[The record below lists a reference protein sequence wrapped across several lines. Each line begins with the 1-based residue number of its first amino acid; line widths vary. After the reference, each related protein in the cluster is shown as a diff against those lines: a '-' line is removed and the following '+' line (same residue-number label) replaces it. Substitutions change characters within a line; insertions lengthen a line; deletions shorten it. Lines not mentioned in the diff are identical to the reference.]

1 MRLLLRLKSTESIK
15 IRTRTFSFFNIIN
28 HLISVVENEGWQKKN
43 GIVAS
48 EVNLA
53 LLTAIIRGDNEKT
66 DGYTDFR
73 L

>member
-1 MRLLLRLKSTESIK
+1 MRLLLRLKSIESIK
-15 IRTRTFSFFNIIN
+15 IQTRTFSFFNIIN
-28 HLISVVENEGWQKKN
+28 HLISVVENEGWQKN

>member
-1 MRLLLRLKSTESIK
+1 MRDD
-15 IRTRTFSFFNIIN
+15 
-28 HLISVVENEGWQKKN
+28 KKN

>member
-1 MRLLLRLKSTESIK
+1 MRLLLRLKSTENIK
-15 IRTRTFSFFNIIN
+15 IRARTFSFFNNIN
-28 HLISVVENEGWQKKN
+28 HLISVVENEGWQKN